1 MPVGAR
7 APGESCWN
15 GALRLHGFLSSPKR
29 AARRTE
35 VHLPRTCSV
44 VRSALVALALGA
56 GPGAARAAEYSLA
69 IIPQFEQRRLLETW
83 RPIADELERRTGHR
97 IRIVST
103 VAVEDF
109 EAEFMKG
116 EWDLVYMNPYIIAKT
131 LGTLGYVPLVRDR
144 VPTRGVLVARKGG
157 PYRRLEDL
165 ASKEVAF
172 PTPNA
177 VGGCMVIRAELKGR
191 HGLEV
196 KPVFVKTAS
205 NVFLHVAKGL
215 AEAGG
220 APEKAL
226 ALLDPGLRERLEVV
240 FTSRELP
247 SHPIAAHPKVPAA
260 ERQRIQRALLE
271 LAATDAGRALFAKVP
286 MKEPGTA
293 TADEY
298 RAMLGWGLDAW
309 YDPGARLE

>member
-1 MPVGAR
+1 MRTRSSAR
-7 APGESCWN
+7 RRALL
-15 GALRLHGFLSSPKR
+15 GAL
-29 AARRTE
+29 
-35 VHLPRTCSV
+35 
-44 VRSALVALALGA
+44 LALGA
-56 GPGAARAAEYSLA
+56 VPGVAWAAEYSLA
-69 IIPQFEQRRLLETW
+69 IVPQFEQRRLLDTW

-131 LGTLGYVPLVRDR
+131 LRTLGYLPLVRDQ
-144 VPTRGVLVARKGG
+144 VPTRGVLVSRKGG

-165 ASKEVAF
+165 AGKEVAF

-177 VGGCMVIRAELKGR
+177 VGGCMIIRAELR
-191 HGLEV
+191 SRFGLEV

-226 ALLDPGLRERLEVV
+226 SLLDPVLRERLEIVY
-240 FTSRELP
+240 TSRELP
-247 SHPIAAHPKVPAA
+247 PHPVAAHPRIPDV
-260 ERQRIQRALLE
+260 ERLKIQRALLD
-271 LAATDAGRALFAKVP
+271 LAATAAGRALFAKVP
-286 MKEPGTA
+286 MKEPGPA
-293 TADEY
+293 TADDY

-309 YDPGARLE
+309 YDPSARLE